1 MMHIGGHGNREI
13 VERSTTEKRCRVLL
27 AVLDS
32 EESGNH
38 AFCDRRYHQHLS
50 LSHARYIW
58 IHLASQK
65 VGISMKYT
73 SKENDERSLTE
84 LTAFSGNDAGGQ
96 NAHLKSVSLVRIGLL
111 RGNFQ
116 SVPKFGHQ
124 DFSGLEVPL
133 TRRVG

>member
-96 NAHLKSVSLVRIGLL
+96 NAHLKSVSLL
-111 RGNFQ
+111 RAGRL
-116 SVPKFGHQ
+116 VAGER
-124 DFSGLEVPL
+124 DFSISPQIWPPRLFWSGGSPH
-133 TRRVG
+133 